1 MLSMLRSVLI
11 ARLILSVKELI
22 VFVIGWLIAQERNKQ
37 LVLGFSWDY
46 YYLTLS
52 LHRCHRCPHL

>member
-22 VFVIGWLIAQERNKQ
+22 VFVIGWLIVRERNKQ
-37 LVLGFSWDY
+37 LGLGFS
-46 YYLTLS
+46 
-52 LHRCHRCPHL
+52 